1 MRTKSYQLILLAVL
15 IGTFFYMKNST
26 GTIQEEHVESESE
39 AYEVL
44 APQTVQVVLE
54 RVYLDGEKSKEYVEE
69 TILSMED
76 FWAFYEDWELIN
88 QSGEEIIFRKEMYD
102 ISPLLKINGYFGLT
116 EEGVLTIFEGEPSHE
131 KVIQTFFYI
140 DTSKLKSHHYTELEN
155 GIPVKDLRN
164 YEEVLQVFSQYK
176 AKEI

>member
-1 MRTKSYQLILLAVL
+1 MRIKAFQLVIVATL
-15 IGTFFYMKNST
+15 IVTFFYMKNST
-26 GTIQEEHVESESE
+26 DATQEESAQNGAE

-76 FWAFYEDWELIN
+76 FWAFYEDWELIDQN
-88 QSGEEIIFRKEMYD
+88 GEEIIFRKEMFD